1 MGTQTQYHYKD
12 PDNRDFESSDFLPYG
27 TLHFPN
33 EINPSRRPNIT
44 QVDNKIFE
52 MKKNTTE
59 HFKNKNENNEQPN
72 LDSDNLGSNAM
83 ELSIIYH
90 SQILYLLYYLF
101 IAHVIY

>member
-1 MGTQTQYHYKD
+1 
-12 PDNRDFESSDFLPYG
+12 
-27 TLHFPN
+27 
-33 EINPSRRPNIT
+33 
-44 QVDNKIFE
+44 

-101 IAHVIY
+101 IAHVNY